1 MKFSHMI
8 YTLLTSLKQQ
18 SIIVWFAIF
27 LTTLTSDV
35 SGPNNIDSLHSNF
48 QFQHDVCSHVYIK
61 PAIAFG
67 HHEGLIS
74 SHVVTK
80 LVFKG
85 PSHEPHSKL
94 TYPFSSG
101 TEGSTTRF
109 SKMTPVLAARMLN
122 FKLFHPL
129 DPEVEDYSLFKV

>member
-8 YTLLTSLKQQ
+8 YTLLNSLKQQ
-18 SIIVWFAIF
+18 SVIVWFAIF

-35 SGPNNIDSLHSNF
+35 SGPSHIDSLHSNF

-61 PAIAFG
+61 LAIAFG

-80 LVFKG
+80 LVLKG

-94 TYPFSSG
+94 TCPFSSG

-109 SKMTPVLAARMLN
+109 SKMTPVLAARMLT
-122 FKLFHPL
+122 FQIISSSRPRSRGL
-129 DPEVEDYSLFKV
+129 